1 MKKLFLMTTAAIVF
15 TITSNAQITRK
26 ADPSQKVQS
35 DSLSAHKKALMDELN
50 LTPDQKSQMKAIH
63 ESANEQRNAIKS
75 DSTLTKD
82 EKRAKMKD
90 FQKSQ
95 SQKINSIL
103 TPDQQAKRN
112 AYIKNMKQQRKEQH
126 KKSGATIPSISE

>member
-1 MKKLFLMTTAAIVF
+1 MKKLFLFAIAAMFF
-15 TITSNAQITRK
+15 TINSNAQVSRGK
-26 ADPSQKVQS
+26 NPSQKVQS
-35 DSLSAHKKALMDELN
+35 DSLPAHKKAMMNELN
-50 LTPDQKSQMKAIH
+50 LTPDQKSKMKAIH
-63 ESANEQRNAIKS
+63 ESAKEQRNAIKS
-75 DSTLTKD
+75 DSTLTQD

-112 AYIKNMKQQRKEQH
+112 AYMKNMKQQRKGQH
-126 KKSGATIPSISE
+126 KKSGATTPSVSE